1 MMNLK
6 FLSQSPGQFNF
17 AAFARRLAVLLLT
30 AIWTIA
36 PVPSAL
42 NPVAEATAADK
53 QDKRFSMTMND
64 ARLSEVM
71 NMLSRQHRVSIFM
84 ADKADTSVSFS
95 IYDLELDDAIRS
107 IATAAGFMVE
117 KRRGKYFILDPQ
129 DAGKNAD
136 SDFTTVRAFP
146 LQYAD
151 AADLESKLGDYLSE
165 FGQITALPDNK
176 LLLVE
181 DQPAYVR
188 RIAAI
193 MTELDDEPRQVMI
206 EARILEVQ
214 LNAEESY
221 GIDWTDFFNAAD
233 GTGSFGLQGLS
244 ETGNAGNTG
253 FFFDFLDPSYEI
265 ALRALESDGRLKN
278 LASPKI
284 VTVED
289 EEAEVVIGSRLGYP
303 VTTTINQVTSETIE
317 FLESGVILRVTS
329 SIDEDDKIMVS
340 IHPEVSNG
348 VVDDRGIPNQTTTE
362 VTTRLVV
369 QSGQSIFIGGLIS
382 NSTTEGTA
390 GVPVLGQIPGLRWA
404 FSSRSERIQNT
415 ETVVIITPR
424 LLDDE
429 FEEYSND
436 IVAKIESIAQESDA
450 HSVDINHTMDELFG
464 PPGAGLFGLDE
475 SKDTKQSTESP
486 AKEPE
491 ALPQP
496 SASAEK
502 DRAVVPAP
510 AADTMFPDAT
520 GVAETP
526 VVSGGPEL

>member
-1 MMNLK
+1 MMNLH
-6 FLSQSPGQFNF
+6 FLSQFYPV
-17 AAFARRLAVLLLT
+17 ALARRLVVLMLAAL
-30 AIWTIA
+30 WTISPALADPDLVAEDGAEPA
-36 PVPSAL
+36 PVKQSAAIVK
-42 NPVAEATAADK
+42 PDTH
-53 QDKRFSMTMND
+53 FSMSMND
-64 ARLSEVM
+64 AQLSEVM

-84 ADKADTSVSFS
+84 ADEIDTSVSFS

-107 IATAAGFMVE
+107 IATAAGFVVE
-117 KRRGKYFILDPQ
+117 QRGGKYFILKPE
-129 DAGKNAD
+129 DAGKTAD

-151 AADLESKLGDYLSE
+151 AADLESKLSDYLSE

-176 LLLVE
+176 LLLIE

-188 RIAAI
+188 RIAVI
-193 MTELDDEPRQVMI
+193 MAELDNEPRQVMI

-221 GIDWTDFFNAAD
+221 GIDWTDFFDAGD

-244 ETGNAGNTG
+244 ETGNAGSTG
-253 FFFDFLDPSYEI
+253 FFFDFLDPSYEV

-329 SIDEDDKIMVS
+329 SIDADDRIMVS

-382 NSTTEGTA
+382 NSTTAGTA
-390 GVPVLGQIPGLRWA
+390 GVPILGKIPGLRWA
-404 FSSRSERIQNT
+404 FSNKSERIQNT

-424 LLDDE
+424 LLDAEFGKINDE
-429 FEEYSND
+429 
-436 IVAKIESIAQESDA
+436 IVAKIERISQEA
-450 HSVDINHTMDELFG
+450 EVHSVDINATMDNLFVPPSDGLG
-464 PPGAGLFGLDE
+464 PAATPAERLFLDE
-475 SKDTKQSTESP
+475 
-486 AKEPE
+486 PE
-491 ALPQP
+491 LPQ
-496 SASAEK
+496 
-502 DRAVVPAP
+502 
-510 AADTMFPDAT
+510 
-520 GVAETP
+520 
-526 VVSGGPEL
+526 